1 MSSRL
6 TTLLR
11 RSATRPSSIRPLHTT
26 ALSRFAYKDSQD
38 RESLK
43 PRTNEYTRSGHDEDI
58 VNDHPDVAFNPDQP
72 KPEKAASRSFDESN
86 GDPLSMSG
94 ANQEV
99 SKGVKQDA
107 TGKETQKGGAS
118 KEKSSEKKGSP
129 SRD

>member
-6 TTLLR
+6 TALLR
-11 RSATRPSSIRPLHTT
+11 SSATKPSIRPLHTT

-58 VNDHPDVAFNPDQP
+58 VNEHPDIAFNPNQP

-94 ANQEV
+94 ANKDV
-99 SKGVKQDA
+99 SKGVKQDDA
-107 TGKETQKGGAS
+107 GKETQKGGAS
-118 KEKSSEKKGSP
+118 KERSSEKKGSP
-129 SRD
+129 TKD